1 MSDEMSDPGTRKAV
15 IFFVLAV
22 VISVLVV
29 LAAWL
34 ATRASAGGLPMEVT
48 SKPQQDVTGGG
59 ISSQPTGPTS
69 GGPVTPTN
77 KFFFWSRH
85 RAPTELDRVSEVT
98 PEVARSSRAGGP
110 KR

>member
-59 ISSQPTGPTS
+59 ISSPPTGPTS

-85 RAPTELDRVSEVT
+85 RAPSAPELVSEVT
-98 PEVARSSRAGGP
+98 TELERARRAKTP
-110 KR
+110 R